1 MNSDYRIYNIYY
13 MLAYAFDDSK
23 MNNIEESKVNAEKF
37 KYIYDLFAFMLT
49 NITGK
54 LIKRGLFKNYINESD
69 ELNTV
74 KGRINLTE
82 SIKKNTFTNK
92 KIVCEYDD
100 YSENNYLNQIIKT
113 TIYYLLSSNKLTKKY
128 SDDLKKVYSLLNT
141 IDMLNNIYLIRWDAI
156 IYNRNNR
163 NYKFIINLCYMIIN
177 GLLVNKYGGNVE
189 LMDFINGKTLS
200 SLFES
205 FVRKYY
211 QVEYKGK
218 LTASGE
224 TINWQ
229 INEEYE
235 NNKMIDLLPQ
245 MHTDITLRH
254 GNKELII
261 DTKFY
266 DKTISK
272 SGFNGSEKETIK
284 SNNWYQIN
292 SYVTNKVYEYNKQNI
307 NIEVAGMLLY
317 AKTDEEIS
325 PDIETK
331 VMGSKMYVKTI
342 DLNTNFKNIEKQLY
356 EIGLL
361 VNNNL
366 KERIGSLSNSVG
378 EQ

>member
-1 MNSDYRIYNIYY
+1 MNSDYRIYSIYY

-92 KIVCEYDD
+92 KLVCEYDD

-141 IDMLNNIYLIRWDAI
+141 IDMLNNISLIRWDAI

-366 KERIGSLSNSVG
+366 KERIGSLSNSVC

>member
-92 KIVCEYDD
+92 KLVCEYDD

-141 IDMLNNIYLIRWDAI
+141 IDMLNNISLIRWDAI

-366 KERIGSLSNSVG
+366 KERIGSLSNSVC

>member
-92 KIVCEYDD
+92 KLVCEYDD

-141 IDMLNNIYLIRWDAI
+141 IDMLNNISLIRWDAI

-177 GLLVNKYGGNVE
+177 GLLVNKSSGNVE
-189 LMDFINGKTLS
+189 LMDFINEKTLS

-235 NNKMIDLLPQ
+235 NNKMIELLPQ

-272 SGFNGSEKETIK
+272 SGFNGSDKETIK

-292 SYVTNKVYEYNKQNI
+292 SYVTNKVYEYNKQNKDM
-307 NIEVAGMLLY
+307 EVAGMLLY

-342 DLNTNFKNIEKQLY
+342 DLNVQFSEIERQLNKIALLVNKNIE
-356 EIGLL
+356 E
-361 VNNNL
+361 NC
-366 KERIGSLSNSVG
+366 
-378 EQ
+378 

>member
-92 KIVCEYDD
+92 KLVCEYDD

>member
-23 MNNIEESKVNAEKF
+23 MNNIEESKVSAEDF
-37 KYIYDLFAFMLT
+37 KYIYDLFAFMMS
-49 NITGK
+49 NITGR
-54 LIKRGLFKNYINESD
+54 LIKRGLFKNYINEVD
-69 ELNTV
+69 ELKTV
-74 KGRINLTE
+74 KGRINISET
-82 SIKKNTFTNK
+82 IKKNTLINK
-92 KIVCEYDD
+92 KLVCEYDD

-128 SDDLKKVYSLLNT
+128 SDDLKRVYALLNT
-141 IDMLNNIYLIRWDAI
+141 IDKLNNISLIKWDAI

-177 GLLVNKYGGNVE
+177 GLIVNKSDGKVE
-189 LMDFINGKTLS
+189 LMDFINEKTLA

-224 TINWQ
+224 LIKWQ
-229 INEEYE
+229 INEDYE
-235 NNKMIDLLPQ
+235 NHQMIELLPQ
-245 MHTDITLRH
+245 MHTDITLKH

-272 SGFNGSEKETIK
+272 SGFNGSDKETIK

-292 SYVTNKVYEYNKQNI
+292 SYVTNKVYEYNKKNI
-307 NIEVAGMLLY
+307 DMEVSGMLLY

-331 VMGSKMYVKTI
+331 VMGSNMYVKTI
-342 DLNTNFKNIEKQLY
+342 DLNKKFKEIERQLY
-356 EIGLL
+356 NIALL
-361 VNNNL
+361 VNDDL
-366 KERIGSLSNSVG
+366 KEN
-378 EQ
+378 

>member
-1 MNSDYRIYNIYY
+1 MNNDYRIYNIYY

-23 MNNIEESKVNAEKF
+23 MNNIEESKVTGEKF
-37 KYIYDLFAFMLT
+37 NYYYDLFAFMLS
-49 NITGK
+49 NITGR
-54 LIKRGLFKNYINESD
+54 LIKRGLFKTYINESND
-69 ELNTV
+69 LNTI
-74 KGRINLTE
+74 KGKINISE
-82 SIKKNTFTNK
+82 SIKRNTFTNK
-92 KIVCEYDD
+92 KLVCEYDE

-113 TIYYLLSSNKLTKKY
+113 TIYYLLNSNKLTKKY
-128 SDDLKKVYSLLNT
+128 SDDLKRIYSLLNT
-141 IDMLNNIYLIRWDAI
+141 IDILNNISLIRWDAI

-177 GLLVNKYGGNVE
+177 GLLINKNDGKVE
-189 LMDFINGKTLS
+189 LMEFINEKTLA
-200 SLFES
+200 SLFEA

-218 LTASGE
+218 LTAGGE
-224 TINWQ
+224 LIDWQ
-229 INEEYE
+229 IDKEYE
-235 NNKMIDLLPQ
+235 NNKMIELLPQ
-245 MHTDITLRH
+245 MHTDITLKH

-272 SGFNGSEKETIK
+272 SGFNGSDKETIK

-292 SYVTNKVYEYNKQNI
+292 SYVTNKVYEYNKQNK

-331 VMGSKMYVKTI
+331 VMGSNMYVRTI
-342 DLNTNFKNIEKQLY
+342 DLNREFKEIEKQLFN
-356 EIGLL
+356 IALL
-361 VNNNL
+361 VNDEL
-366 KERIGSLSNSVG
+366 
-378 EQ
+378 

>member
-1 MNSDYRIYNIYY
+1 MNYDYRIYNIYY

-23 MNNIEESKVNAEKF
+23 MNNVEEAKVNAEKF
-37 KYIYDLFAFMLT
+37 NHIYDLFAFMLS
-49 NITGK
+49 NITGR
-54 LIKRGLFKNYINESD
+54 LIKRGLFKNYINEAD
-69 ELNTV
+69 ELNTI
-74 KGRINLTE
+74 KGKINITE

-92 KIVCEYDD
+92 KLVCEYDD

-113 TIYYLLSSNKLTKKY
+113 TIYYLLSSNKLTKRY
-128 SDDLKKVYSLLNT
+128 SDDLKRIYTLLNT
-141 IDMLNNIYLIRWDAI
+141 IDTLNNISLIRWDAI

-163 NYKFIINLCYMIIN
+163 SYKFVINLCYMIIN
-177 GLLVNKYGGNVE
+177 GLLVNKSDGKVE
-189 LMDFINGKTLS
+189 LMDFINEKTLA
-200 SLFES
+200 SLFEA

-218 LTASGE
+218 LVASGE

-229 INEEYE
+229 IDSEYE
-235 NNKMIDLLPQ
+235 NNKMIELLPQ

-272 SGFNGSEKETIK
+272 SGFNGSDKETIK

-292 SYVTNKVYEYNKQNI
+292 SYVTNKVYEYNKQNK

-317 AKTDEEIS
+317 AKTDEEMS

-331 VMGSKMYVKTI
+331 VMGSNMYVRTI
-342 DLNTNFKNIEKQLY
+342 DLNKKFKYIEKQLY

-361 VNNNL
+361 VTNDL
-366 KERIGSLSNSVG
+366 KEDF
-378 EQ
+378 

>member
-1 MNSDYRIYNIYY
+1 
-13 MLAYAFDDSK
+13 
-23 MNNIEESKVNAEKF
+23 
-37 KYIYDLFAFMLT
+37 
-49 NITGK
+49 
-54 LIKRGLFKNYINESD
+54 
-69 ELNTV
+69 
-74 KGRINLTE
+74 
-82 SIKKNTFTNK
+82 
-92 KIVCEYDD
+92 
-100 YSENNYLNQIIKT
+100 
-113 TIYYLLSSNKLTKKY
+113 
-128 SDDLKKVYSLLNT
+128 
-141 IDMLNNIYLIRWDAI
+141 
-156 IYNRNNR
+156 
-163 NYKFIINLCYMIIN
+163 MIIN

-189 LMDFINGKTLS
+189 LMNFINGKTLS

-361 VNNNL
+361 VNNL
-366 KERIGSLSNSVG
+366 SLIHI
-378 EQ
+378 